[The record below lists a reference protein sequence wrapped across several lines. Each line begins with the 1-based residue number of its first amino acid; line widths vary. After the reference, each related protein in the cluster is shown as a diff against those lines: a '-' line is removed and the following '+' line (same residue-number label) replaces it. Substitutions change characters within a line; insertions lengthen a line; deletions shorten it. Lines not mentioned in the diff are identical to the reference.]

1 MVDPSGTDNF
11 SVSVIIPTFNR
22 VEYLPDALDSVY
34 SQTHS
39 VSEVI
44 VVDDGSTDHTVEKL
58 SPAYPSVQFLRQ
70 ENQGVSAARNL
81 GIAQA
86 SHPWIALLDSDDR
99 WTPQKLEQQI
109 THLSQNP
116 SLRAVHSGEKWIRD
130 GKEINIPASLDKSKD
145 GLWERS
151 LEKCI
156 ICPSSVLL
164 HQSVFEKTGT
174 FDPSLAICEDYDFW
188 LRLLLTHE
196 IGLIEEP
203 LVHKYGGHPDQLS
216 MSTWGLDRFRVQ
228 SLEKISTFKNI
239 TPRHQAQIYETII
252 RKTDLLIQG
261 FKKHGKYEEA
271 QRYQVQKDTAIHEL
285 SLLSEN
291 IVS

>member
-22 VEYLPDALDSVY
+22 IEFLSHALDSVF
-34 SQTHS
+34 SQSYVAT
-39 VSEVI
+39 EVI

-58 SPAYPSVQFLRQ
+58 SPAYPSVRFLRQ

-81 GIAQA
+81 GIIKAEN
-86 SHPWIALLDSDDR
+86 PWIALLDSDDR
-99 WTPQKLEQQI
+99 WAPEKLDRQI
-109 THLSQNP
+109 NHLSQNP
-116 SLRAVHSGEKWIRD
+116 SCRVIHTGEKWIRN
-130 GKEINIPASLDKSKD
+130 GKEINIPASLDKTKN

-164 HQSVFEKTGT
+164 HQSVFEKIGI

-228 SLEKISTFKNI
+228 SLEKISTFGHIKP
-239 TPRHQAQIYETII
+239 TQKAQIHETIF

-261 FKKHGKYEEA
+261 FKKHGKYKEA
-271 QRYQVQKDTAIHEL
+271 QRYQALKDQASHQL

>member
-22 VEYLPDALDSVY
+22 IEFLSHALDSVF
-34 SQTHS
+34 SQSYATT
-39 VSEVI
+39 EVI

-58 SPAYPSVQFLRQ
+58 SPAYPSVRFLRQ

-81 GIAQA
+81 GIIKAEN
-86 SHPWIALLDSDDR
+86 PWIALLDSDDR
-99 WTPQKLEQQI
+99 WAPEKLDRQI
-109 THLSQNP
+109 NHLSQNP
-116 SLRAVHSGEKWIRD
+116 SCRVIHTGEKWIRN
-130 GKEINIPASLDKSKD
+130 GKEINIPASLDKTKN

-164 HQSVFEKTGT
+164 HQSVFEKIGA

-188 LRLLLTHE
+188 LRLLLTHK

-228 SLEKISTFKNI
+228 SLKKISGFENI
-239 TPRHQAQIYETII
+239 SPTQKAQIHETIF

-261 FKKHGKYEEA
+261 FKKHGKDEEA
-271 QRYQVQKDTAIHEL
+271 QRYQALKDQASHKL